1 MALSLLVFHYDKRWF
16 YGGAFLNRAFL
27 IVILALMIVSFGFAA
42 RDPIDSDN
50 TPNGFNL
57 MAVGDISFSGIDHI
71 ILKDPAYP
79 WKGVSSL
86 LEQADILMGNLEA
99 PLSKRGSVYTKKKWL
114 LRADPQTAD
123 SLVRAGF
130 DIVTLANNHILDYGP
145 VALQDTIDA
154 LDRVG
159 IRHTGAGANR
169 SLARRPAY
177 MATTNGKRI
186 AFLAYSL
193 VYPEVF
199 WANSK
204 RPGAAHGDP
213 SYFLPDIKEAKS
225 NADFVVVSFHWS
237 NEMVIKP
244 RDYQKK
250 YGKMCI
256 DAGASLVIGH
266 HPHVL
271 QGIEVYKDGLIAYSL
286 GNFVFGVLSHEKGDS
301 VILNVLFDEKGLL
314 QAEIHPINVDNH
326 YVSFQ
331 PRFRTGDDA
340 KRVLNILRNYSQEF
354 GTSIE
359 EQGNMG
365 VIHVR
370 KKVNDD

>member
-1 MALSLLVFHYDKRWF
+1 M
-16 YGGAFLNRAFL
+16 GGALLNRLLLFVVVVL
-27 IVILALMIVSFGFAA
+27 ILASIGSATE
-42 RDPIDSDN
+42 DPMNYN
-50 TPNGFNL
+50 TPNRFNL
-57 MAVGDISFSGIDHI
+57 MAVGDISFSGIAHI

-86 LEQADILMGNLEA
+86 LNQADILIGNLEA
-99 PLSKRGSVYTKKKWL
+99 PLSKRGAIYTKKKWL
-114 LRADPQTAD
+114 LRADPRTAE
-123 SLVRAGF
+123 SLAQAGF
-130 DIVTLANNHILDYGP
+130 DLVTLANNHILDYGP

-154 LDRVG
+154 LDQVG
-159 IRHTGAGANR
+159 ICHTGAGADGR
-169 SLARRPAY
+169 LARQPVY
-177 MATTNGKRI
+177 IVTNNGKTV

-213 SYFLPDIKEAKS
+213 SYFIPDIKKAKS

-237 NEMVIKP
+237 NEMVTKP

-301 VILNVLFDEKGLL
+301 IILNVLFDENGLL
-314 QAEIHPINVDNH
+314 EVEIYPINVDNH

-331 PRFRTGDDA
+331 PQFQMGDNA
-340 KRVLNILRNYSQEF
+340 KRILNTLRNYSQEF
-354 GTSIE
+354 GTYIE
-359 EQGNMG
+359 EHENIG
-365 VIHVR
+365 IIRVR
-370 KKVNDD
+370 KELIND